1 MIRILEHAQV
11 ILSILIVF
19 KLIEII
25 FEMYMTRIKFIALKK
40 DTIIPTKERGNA
52 GYDIYANF
60 EEENFVI
67 QPHETKLVPTGLSTI
82 FLPRYVMLLRERGST
97 GSRGMALRAGVVD
110 SNYRGEIFVG
120 ITNTNDKPLVITK
133 EKDTSALEDD
143 YIVYPYSKAIAQ
155 AVFVE
160 LAHLTPTKGKIEDL
174 EKHKTSRGKGA
185 LGSSGK

>member
-1 MIRILEHAQV
+1 METLVQHVTV
-11 ILSILIVF
+11 ILGILIFVEVVRAV
-19 KLIEII
+19 IELV
-25 FEMYMTRIKFIALKK
+25 MHRIKFIGLKK
-40 DTIIPTKERGNA
+40 DTIIPTKEIGNA

-60 EEENFVI
+60 DEENFVI
-67 QPHETKLVPTGLSTI
+67 QPHETRLVPTGLSTI
-82 FLPRYVMLLRERGST
+82 FIPRYVMLLRERGST
-97 GSRGMALRAGVVD
+97 GSRGMALRAGVID

-143 YIVYPYSKAIAQ
+143 YIVYPYTKAIAQ

-160 LAHLTPTKGKIEDL
+160 LAHIATVKGKIEDL
-174 EKHKTSRGKGA
+174 DKHKTSRGKGK

>member
-1 MIRILEHAQV
+1 MELFLDHAIIIFSILV
-11 ILSILIVF
+11 ILKIVEIV
-19 KLIEII
+19 IEVSLNK
-25 FEMYMTRIKFIALKK
+25 IKFIGLKD
-40 DTIIPTKERGNA
+40 DTIIPTKDRGNA

-60 EEENFVI
+60 DEENFVI
-67 QPHETKLVPTGLSTI
+67 QPHETRLVPTALSTI

-143 YIVYPYSKAIAQ
+143 YIVYPYTKAIAQ
-155 AVFVE
+155 AIFVE
-160 LAHLTPTKGKIEDL
+160 LSHLTPVKGKAKDL
-174 EKHKTSRGKGA
+174 EKHKTNRGKGA